1 MTFFPLLKKR
11 IITGLIPVLF
21 PLAAYAEC
29 LPDGIY
35 KISHVTCGN
44 TATIFTDISE
54 EEGSQYFKLKH
65 RDGKQIFSAGSVTS
79 EIRPASETQSEQV
92 AGMQRTL
99 FATPEDA
106 VERCAVRIAG
116 QDEDILLVQ
125 LNIQNLTKSE
135 VMKSGL
141 FEQVFSSAKTVGN
154 VRTIANTRYFIYYR
168 FVVPGA
174 TGGILLV
181 PLKKIK

>member
-1 MTFFPLLKKR
+1 M
-11 IITGLIPVLF
+11 
-21 PLAAYAEC
+21 
-29 LPDGIY
+29 
-35 KISHVTCGN
+35 
-44 TATIFTDISE
+44 
-54 EEGSQYFKLKH
+54 
-65 RDGKQIFSAGSVTS
+65 FSACNLTS

-125 LNIQNLTKSE
+125 INIQNLTKSE

-141 FEQVFSSAKTVGN
+141 FEQFFYLPKRWVMSGQWRNPAILFITVLWFPAPPAEFCLS
-154 VRTIANTRYFIYYR
+154 R
-168 FVVPGA
+168 
-174 TGGILLV
+174 
-181 PLKKIK
+181 